1 MNLFMI
7 QYYKLGEKI
16 IMKKKILF
24 LVESFGCG
32 GVEKVFID
40 LINYMD
46 VDKYDITVM
55 SIWDYGVRKKS
66 LRTDIKYKSIFPNI
80 KGISR
85 IFHPFVEKSSGRLLY
100 QLGIREK
107 YDMEIAFLEGRATKI
122 IGASTNKD
130 SRKLAWIHIDLSNG
144 HWTSKTFRNNLQLE
158 KECYQKFDDLVFV
171 SHSAK
176 KGFIKLFGDDFK
188 DQQLHVKYNPIM
200 GEEILKKKN
209 EILNDIIKPTD
220 KPLLVTSGRLVE
232 QKGYERLLKVC
243 RQLNQENFN
252 YELWILGEGWARPQ
266 LEELIK
272 KYQLTNVKLLGFKEN
287 PYPYIKQ
294 GDLFV
299 CSSVNEGFS
308 LVIAEAMILGLPII
322 STNCAGPN
330 ELLDFGEYGLLVDNS
345 ETEIY
350 KGLKRLLND
359 PNLLAY
365 YRKKSEKRVPFFDT
379 DYCVYQI
386 EKLLGE

>member
-1 MNLFMI
+1 
-7 QYYKLGEKI
+7 
-16 IMKKKILF
+16 MKKKVLF
-24 LVESFGCG
+24 LLESFAGG

-40 LINYMD
+40 LINHMD
-46 VDKYDITVM
+46 INKYDITVM
-55 SIWDYGVRKKS
+55 SIWDYGVRKKD

-107 YDMEIAFLEGRATKI
+107 YDIEIAFLEGRATKI

-130 SRKLAWIHIDLSNG
+130 SRKLAWVHIDLSNG
-144 HWTSKTFRNNLQLE
+144 HWTAKTFRNNLQLE

-171 SHSAK
+171 SNSAK
-176 KGFIKLFGDDFK
+176 VGFIELFGDDFK
-188 DQQLHVKYNPIM
+188 DQQLHVKYNPII
-200 GEEILKKKN
+200 GEEIIKKGN
-209 EILNDIIKPTD
+209 EYVNDITKPSD
-220 KPLLVTSGRLVE
+220 KPLLVTSGRLVG
-232 QKGYERLLKVC
+232 QKGYERLLNVC
-243 RQLNQENFN
+243 HQLNQENFK
-252 YELWILGEGWARPQ
+252 YELWILGEGWGRPQ
-266 LEELIK
+266 LEELIQ

-287 PYPYIKQ
+287 PYQYIKQ

-345 ETEIY
+345 EDGLYE
-350 KGLKRLLND
+350 GLKQLLTNED
-359 PNLLAY
+359 LLSY
-365 YRKKSEKRVPFFDT
+365 YREKSKKRVPFFDP
-379 DYCVYQI
+379 DYCIHQI
-386 EKLLGE
+386 ELLLGE

>member
-1 MNLFMI
+1 
-7 QYYKLGEKI
+7 
-16 IMKKKILF
+16 MKKKVLF
-24 LVESFGCG
+24 LLESFAGG

-40 LINYMD
+40 LINHMD
-46 VDKYDITVM
+46 INKYDITVM
-55 SIWDYGVRKKS
+55 SIWDYGVRKKD

-107 YDMEIAFLEGRATKI
+107 YDIEIAFLEGRATKI

-130 SRKLAWIHIDLSNG
+130 SRKLAWVHIDLSNG
-144 HWTSKTFRNNLQLE
+144 HWTAKTFRNNLQLE

-171 SHSAK
+171 SNSAK
-176 KGFIKLFGDDFK
+176 VGFIELFGDDFK
-188 DQQLHVKYNPIM
+188 DQQLHVKYNPII
-200 GEEILKKKN
+200 GEEIIKKGN
-209 EILNDIIKPTD
+209 EYVNDITKPSD
-220 KPLLVTSGRLVE
+220 KPLLVTSGRLVG
-232 QKGYERLLKVC
+232 QKGYERLLNVC
-243 RQLNQENFN
+243 HQLNQENFK
-252 YELWILGEGWARPQ
+252 YELWILGEGWGRPQ
-266 LEELIK
+266 LEELIQ

-287 PYPYIKQ
+287 PYQYIKQ

-345 ETEIY
+345 ED
-350 KGLKRLLND
+350 GLYEGIKQLLTNED
-359 PNLLAY
+359 LLSY
-365 YRKKSEKRVPFFDT
+365 YREKSKERIPFFDAKH
-379 DYCVYQI
+379 CIHEI
-386 EKLLGE
+386 ELLLKDEDEAKNE